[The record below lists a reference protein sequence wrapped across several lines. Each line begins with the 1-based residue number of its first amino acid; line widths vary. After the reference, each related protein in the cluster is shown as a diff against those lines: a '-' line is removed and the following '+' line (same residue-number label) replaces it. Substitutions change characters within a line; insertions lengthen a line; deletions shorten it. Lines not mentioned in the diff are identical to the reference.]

1 MTEYQVTGSPNFHP
15 LELLHD
21 GEDSILPTLL
31 VPSDEVLHDLGRVP
45 LQGIPSSDAHL
56 ETICGDD
63 SGILEQLG
71 RVVRGYGLEVGV
83 VPGDLVGR
91 GLGNLLDLLGNCLPV
106 SFAELSAISG
116 HI

>member
-1 MTEYQVTGSPNFHP
+1 MVIASPNFHP
-15 LELLHD
+15 LELFHD

-31 VPSDEVLHDLGRVP
+31 VPGDEVLHDLGLVP
-45 LQGIPSSDAHL
+45 LHDIPSSEAHL
-56 ETICGDD
+56 QPIWGDG

-71 RVVRGYGLEVGV
+71 RVIREYGLEVGV
-83 VPGDLVGR
+83 VPGDLVER
-91 GLGNLLDLLGNCLPV
+91 GLGNLLDFLGNCLPV